1 MTIMTSQSP
10 SHSSIW
16 NSLNKKRIV
25 VVGGGKTGLSAVH
38 YLYQQGSLVSLV
50 DGDETKQLN
59 PEIQDCLEDS
69 YFGKNCEI
77 PWSHIDGV
85 VLSPGIAPTN
95 FLLSGARE
103 FNIPIIGDIEL
114 FAYGMVA
121 RKKSKKTQVPLVG
134 ITGSNGKTTVTLLV
148 EHILN
153 SQGKRAIAVGNVGA
167 PALDLLLLPDCDFP
181 DYIVLELSS
190 FQLEMTASLSLEVA
204 CYLNLSE
211 DHLDRHSTLKHYNNA
226 KQRIYN
232 NAKSAVYWQDQTYT
246 HPEKQFSINSRISFS
261 VNDNTEHSSWN
272 LNANNDVCYQSNIL
286 LAASDVPLSGLHNIL
301 NVQAAAAITH
311 ELGVSLNVIAER
323 VQTFLAPP
331 HRCITVARNNNIQW
345 IDDSKATNPGATLAA
360 LEGIGPLV
368 KGKLILIAGGDAKG
382 ADLSL
387 LAPAMNRYV
396 SMVIT
401 IGKDAELFQ
410 GLAPA
415 RLQVDSLD
423 IAVKMAF
430 DMAKSGDIVLLSPAC
445 ASIDMFD
452 NYVHRAQV
460 FVEAIQRWAA

>member
-1 MTIMTSQSP
+1 MTTMIPQLP

-16 NSLNKKRIV
+16 HSLNKKRIV
-25 VVGGGKTGLSAVH
+25 VVGGGKTGLSAVN
-38 YLYQQGSLVSLV
+38 YLYRQGSLVSLV
-50 DGDETKQLN
+50 DADKTKTLDTA
-59 PEIQDCLEDS
+59 IVACLEQS
-69 YFGKNCEI
+69 YFGEECQI
-77 PWSHIDGV
+77 PWSQIDGV

-95 FLLSGARE
+95 VLLAGAQAL
-103 FNIPIIGDIEL
+103 NIPIIGDIEL
-114 FAYGMVA
+114 FAHGLAA
-121 RKKSKKTQVPLVG
+121 REKSGRPQVPVVG

-153 SQGKRAIAVGNVGA
+153 SEGKRAVAVGNVGA
-167 PALDLLLLPDCDFP
+167 PALDLLLLPDYDFP

-190 FQLEMTASLSLEVA
+190 FQLEMTSSLCLEVA

-211 DHLDRHSTLKHYNNA
+211 DHLDRHSTLKHYNDA
-226 KQRIYN
+226 KQRIYI
-232 NAKSAVYWQDQTYT
+232 NANKAVYWQDQACT
-246 HPEKQFSINSRISFS
+246 HPEQQFAIDRQISFS
-261 VNDNTEHSSWN
+261 VTDKLEHSDWH
-272 LNANNDVCYQSNIL
+272 LNTNNAVCYQDNTL
-286 LAASDVPLSGLHNIL
+286 LAVSDVPLSGLHNIL
-301 NVQAAAAITH
+301 NVQAAAAIVH
-311 ELGVSLNVIAER
+311 QLGLSLNVITEK
-323 VQTFLAPP
+323 VKTFSAPP
-331 HRCITVARNNNIQW
+331 HRCITVAQNHNIQW

-368 KGKLILIAGGDAKG
+368 QGKLILIAGGDAKG

-460 FVEAIQRWAA
+460 FAQAIQRWAA